1 MPYNHPIPDAP
12 IAPSMLPRV
21 AAADLTS
28 QDVLVLTQPGNN
40 PGQKNKGLELG
51 TLFESEVARFGTPEI
66 RSNIL
71 EFTGAISQ
79 VAYTE
84 IAHLDIDPRYDVD
97 FRVWGTSNTA
107 TTSQAGNRY
116 EYGFQAKVHQM
127 YLPDDQDRDLV
138 MTYSCGFQTSVDE
151 AVAGTSLPTYNVVF
165 PCLPFNYNPSKG
177 ELAGYPTKRVTLYL
191 MSGSDRSPYQAN
203 APSSYTLKIQARVY
217 PAKLVTDLLKAP
229 TP

>member
-1 MPYNHPIPDAP
+1 MPYDRQIPDAP
-12 IAPSMLPRV
+12 IPVSMFPR
-21 AAADLTS
+21 ATTLTKNDLLY
-28 QDVLVLTQPGNN
+28 LVQPGNN
-40 PGQKNKGLELG
+40 PGEKSKSLTLE
-51 TLFESEVARFGTPEI
+51 TLFASDVAKFGIPEI

-79 VAYTE
+79 VDYTE
-84 IAHLDIDPRYDVD
+84 IAHLDIDPRFDVD

-107 TTSQAGNRY
+107 TESAAGNRY

-177 ELAGYPTKRVTLYL
+177 KLASYPTKRVTLYL
-191 MSGSDRSPYQAN
+191 MSGSDRSPYQAK